1 MASTT
6 PTEAGSEKTRTRP
19 SWRKKLLAVAI
30 ASLVSLLLGEGVLRL
45 VGIEPLYVN
54 PEQGT
59 FWQYHS
65 RLGWHHRPGQSGRFA
80 KQQFD
85 TSVEI
90 NQHGLRDRDYP
101 LQRVEGMERVLVL
114 GDSFTWGF
122 GVEQEQV
129 FTEVIEKSRQDVE
142 VINAGVSGYSPD
154 QELIW
159 LREQGMRFQPDL
171 VLLVLSG
178 NDVRGNHQDV
188 ISFVYGK
195 PRYRLNADGVLKLE
209 NVPVPKPR
217 ASVSLRHWMRQRS
230 SIAQLLIAALERW
243 RYRMTEPEEETPAT
257 RSAGAVDRQPFPLTL
272 ALIREI
278 EKVASAGGARLAI
291 VTNSIYW
298 AHWPDG
304 DYEDFVDQLRLAGYL
319 VLDIDSLPGYEKSR
333 LQITGD
339 RHWNVE
345 GHQLV
350 GRAIGAWL
358 DENQLLDPPQA
369 TP

>member
-1 MASTT
+1 MASTS
-6 PTEAGSEKTRTRP
+6 PADKEPKKKRP
-19 SWRKKLLAVAI
+19 RSSLRRKLLALAI
-30 ASLVSLLLGEGVLRL
+30 SLLVSLLVGEIVLRV
-45 VGIEPLYVN
+45 VGVKPLYVN
-54 PEQGT
+54 PEQGA
-59 FWQYHS
+59 FWEYDS
-65 RLGWHHRPGQSGRFA
+65 RLGWHHRPGQRGRFA
-80 KQQFD
+80 KEQFD
-85 TSVEI
+85 TSVVI
-90 NQHGLRDRDYP
+90 NQHGLRDHDYP
-101 LQRVEGMERVLVL
+101 EQRVDGMERVLVL

-122 GVEQEQV
+122 GVEQQQI
-129 FTEVIEKSRQDVE
+129 FTEVIEKSEQGLE

-178 NDVRGNHQDV
+178 NDVWGNHQEV

-195 PRYRLNADGVLKLE
+195 PRYRLDAGGVLQLG

-217 ASVSLRHWMRQRS
+217 TSVSLRHWLRQRS
-230 SIAQLLIAALERW
+230 SIAQLLISALERW
-243 RYRMTEPEEETPAT
+243 RYRMSSSDEPAVVQ
-257 RSAGAVDRQPFPLTL
+257 SAGKVQRQPFPLTL

-278 EKVASAGGARLAI
+278 EQVAAAGGARLAI

-298 AHWPDG
+298 APWPDG
-304 DYEDFVDQLRLAGYL
+304 DYGDFVDELRQAGHL

-333 LQITGD
+333 LQIPGD

-350 GRAIGAWL
+350 GRGIGAWL
-358 DENQLLDPPQA
+358 KENQMLDPLQV
-369 TP
+369 TR

>member
-1 MASTT
+1 MATTT
-6 PTEAGSEKTRTRP
+6 PTDSGPEKKPRR
-19 SWRKKLLAVAI
+19 SNWRKKLLAVAI
-30 ASLVSLLLGEGVLRL
+30 ASLVSLLLGEAALRL
-45 VGIEPLYVN
+45 VGVKPLYVN

-65 RLGWHHRPGQSGRFA
+65 RLGWHHRPGQSGRFS
-80 KQQFD
+80 KEQFD
-85 TSVEI
+85 TRVEI

-101 LQRVEGMERVLVL
+101 QQRVEGMERVLVL

-122 GVEQEQV
+122 GVEQEQI
-129 FTEVIEKSRQDVE
+129 FTEVIEKSRQDLE

-178 NDVRGNHQDV
+178 NDVWGNHQDV

-195 PRYRLNADGVLKLE
+195 PRYRLDANGVLELE

-217 ASVSLRHWMRQRS
+217 GSVSLRHWLRQRS
-230 SIAQLLIAALERW
+230 SIAQLLISALERW
-243 RYRMTEPEEETPAT
+243 RYRMTEPEQETPASE
-257 RSAGAVDRQPFPLTL
+257 SAGKSDRKPFSLTL

-278 EKVASAGGARLAI
+278 EQVASAGGARLAI

-298 AHWPDG
+298 APWPDG
-304 DYEDFVDQLRLAGYL
+304 DYVDFIDQLRLAGYP

-350 GRAIGAWL
+350 GRAIREWL
-358 DENQLLDPPQA
+358 DENQLLDPPLA
-369 TP
+369 AP

>member
-1 MASTT
+1 MATTT
-6 PTEAGSEKTRTRP
+6 PTKSGPEEKPRRS

-30 ASLVSLLLGEGVLRL
+30 ASLVSLLLGEAGLRL
-45 VGIEPLYVN
+45 FGIKPLYVN
-54 PEQGT
+54 PEQAT

-65 RLGWHHRPGQSGRFA
+65 RLGWHHRPGQNGRFA

-122 GVEQEQV
+122 GVEQEQI
-129 FTEVIEKSRQDVE
+129 FTEVIENSTEDVE
-142 VINAGVSGYSPD
+142 VINAGVSGFSPD

-159 LREQGMRFQPDL
+159 LQEQGMRFQPDL

-178 NDVRGNHQDV
+178 NDVWGNHQEV

-195 PRYRLNADGVLKLE
+195 PRYRLNANGVLELE
-209 NVPVPKPR
+209 NVPVPKSR
-217 ASVSLRHWMRQRS
+217 TSVSLRHWLRQRS
-230 SIAQLLIAALERW
+230 SIGQLLISALERW
-243 RYRMTEPEEETPAT
+243 RYQMTTGDEPPVVKPA
-257 RSAGAVDRQPFPLTL
+257 GKVGRQPFPLTL
-272 ALIREI
+272 ALIHEI
-278 EKVASAGGARLAI
+278 DQVASAGGARLAI

-298 AHWPDG
+298 APWPDG
-304 DYEDFVDQLRLAGYL
+304 DYEDFVDQLRLAGHL

-350 GRAIGAWL
+350 GQAIRKWL
-358 DENQLLDPPQA
+358 DENQLLDPPLA
-369 TP
+369 AP

>member
-1 MASTT
+1 MASSLSKKAE
-6 PTEAGSEKTRTRP
+6 PRNKRP
-19 SWRKKLLAVAI
+19 RSSWRRKLLALAI
-30 ASLVSLLLGEGVLRL
+30 SLLVSLLLGEVVLRL
-45 VGIEPLYVN
+45 VGVKPLYVN
-54 PEQGT
+54 PEQRT

-80 KQQFD
+80 KEQFD
-85 TSVEI
+85 TSVVI

-101 LQRVEGMERVLVL
+101 LDRVDGMRRILVL

-129 FTEVIEKSRQDVE
+129 FTEVIESSEQGLE

-159 LREQGMRFQPDL
+159 LRETGMRFQPDL

-178 NDVRGNHQDV
+178 NDVWGNHQDV

-195 PRYRLNADGVLKLE
+195 PRYRLAADGVLHLE

-217 ASVSLRHWMRQRS
+217 TSVSVRHWLRQRS
-230 SIAQLLIAALERW
+230 SIAQLLISALERW
-243 RYRMTEPEEETPAT
+243 RYRATTPDEIP
-257 RSAGAVDRQPFPLTL
+257 RLESSDKVDRQPFPLTL

-278 EKVASAGGARLAI
+278 EQVAAAGGARLAI

-298 AHWPDG
+298 APWPDG
-304 DYEDFVDQLRLAGYL
+304 NYSDFIDQLRLANYS

-333 LQITGD
+333 LQIPGD

-350 GRAIGAWL
+350 GRGIQLWIR
-358 DENQLLDPPQA
+358 ENQLLAPLPA
-369 TP
+369 TR